1 MLEGPISGSTTGITC
16 NGGSALSTSCT
27 VPMTNLPVTGTYKVV
42 VMPYITTGTV
52 NVTATLSGI

>member
-1 MLEGPISGSTTGITC
+1 
-16 NGGSALSTSCT
+16 
-27 VPMTNLPVTGTYKVV
+27 MTNLPVTGTYKVV